1 MGKGDPDY
9 GKFVSSYQYKEIS
22 EQTGGK
28 RKDLGNPPGGHG
40 GSFCLQPAA
49 LALYVVTA
57 REKIRELAAVSQ
69 YSVFA
74 AAAPVDTSAALE
86 NLWIETDAQGL
97 GGVWMGVYLRPERM
111 AAVGK
116 IAGLPAEEEA
126 FAMFSL
132 GYSGE
137 ETRKHDRFQEEWIRW
152 IE

>member
-1 MGKGDPDY
+1 MENLFHRISIRKYLNKP
-9 GKFVSSYQYKEIS
+9 VEKEKIL
-22 EQTGGK
+22 EIL
-28 RKDLGNPPGGHG
+28 R
-40 GSFCLQPAA
+40 AA
-49 LALYVVTA
+49 MAAPSACNQRPWRFTVVTA

-116 IAGLPAEEEA
+116 IAGLPAEEEV